1 MAAKPHAE
9 GAAMNEP
16 ELIDVLLAHRFD
28 EAALAQYLR
37 QHLPELGP
45 ELKVR
50 QFQGGQSNPTYLLES
65 AGRRYVLRKKPPGKV
80 LPSAHMVE
88 REYKVIRAL
97 SEHTTVPVPRVHLL
111 CEDDSIIGTAFYVMD
126 HIEGRI
132 FSHPALNELIAAERR
147 PIHLAA
153 IDTMAEL
160 HQVDV
165 EKVGLGDFGKAQGYF
180 ARQVKRWSGQY
191 QASRTGEMPA
201 MEQLMRWLPD
211 QAPQRDECAIA
222 HGDYRLGN
230 LIFDPSEAKVAAIL
244 DWELS
249 TLGHPLAD
257 LAYFCLP
264 YHLPAGVDGLRGLIG
279 VDLQEQG
286 IPSEQ
291 EVLQRYCLSS
301 GRDAIDDWHVFVA
314 FSLFRL
320 AAILQGVYARA
331 LQGNASNADAL
342 QVGQRAGLLAE
353 AGWRIAQNGSGVTL

>member
-1 MAAKPHAE
+1 
-9 GAAMNEP
+9 MNEP
-16 ELIDVLLAHRFD
+16 ELIDVLPAHRFD
-28 EAALAQYLR
+28 EAALARYLR
-37 QHLPELGP
+37 KHLPQMGDD
-45 ELKVR
+45 VVIR

-97 SEHTTVPVPRVHLL
+97 SEHTRVPVPHVHLL
-111 CEDDSIIGTAFYVMD
+111 CEDESIIGTAFYVMD
-126 HIEGRI
+126 HVEGQI
-132 FSHPALNELIAAERR
+132 FSHPALDGLAVGQRQ
-147 PIHLAA
+147 PIHMAA
-153 IDTMAEL
+153 IDTLAEL
-160 HQVDV
+160 HKVDV
-165 EKVGLGDFGKAQGYF
+165 EAVGLADFGKAQGYF

-191 QASRTGEMPA
+191 EASRTGDMPA
-201 MEQLMRWLPD
+201 MERLMQWLPE
-211 QAPQRDECAIA
+211 QVPQRDECAIA

-230 LIFDPSEAKVAAIL
+230 LIFAPGGARVAAIL

-264 YHLPAGVDGLRGLIG
+264 YHLPAGVDGLRGLVGI
-279 VDLQEQG
+279 DLQAQG

-291 EVLQRYCLSS
+291 EVLARYCQQS
-301 GRDAIDDWHVFVA
+301 GRDAIGDWHVFVA

-353 AGWRIAQNGSGVTL
+353 AGWRIAQTDGKGEPI

>member
-1 MAAKPHAE
+1 MT
-9 GAAMNEP
+9 EP
-16 ELIDVLLAHRFD
+16 ELIEVLPAHRFD
-28 EAALAQYLR
+28 EAALARYLR
-37 QHLPELGP
+37 HHLPEMGD
-45 ELKVR
+45 ELSIR

-88 REYKVIRAL
+88 REYRVIQAL
-97 SEHTTVPVPRVHLL
+97 SEHSSVPVPSVHLL
-111 CEDDSIIGTAFYVMD
+111 CEDESAIGTAFYVMD
-126 HIEGRI
+126 HIDGRI
-132 FSHPALNELIAAERR
+132 FSHPALEELSAAERQ

-153 IDTMAEL
+153 IDTLAAL

-165 EKVGLGDFGKAQGYF
+165 EAVGLSDFGKAQGFF

-191 QASRTGEMPA
+191 QASRSGDMPA
-201 MEQLMRWLPD
+201 MERLMHWLPE
-211 QAPQRDECAIA
+211 QVPQHDECAIA

-230 LIFDPSEAKVAAIL
+230 LIFAPAEARVAAIL

-249 TLGHPLAD
+249 TVGHPLAD

-264 YHLPAGVDGLRGLIG
+264 YHLPAGVEGLRGLIG
-279 VDLQEQG
+279 IDLKAQG

-291 EVLQRYCLSS
+291 ELLARYCQQS
-301 GRDAIDDWHVFVA
+301 GRAGIDDWHVFVA

-342 QVGQRAGLLAE
+342 QVGQRAGLLAD
-353 AGWRIAQNGSGVTL
+353 AGWRIAQAGNRGAAL

>member
-1 MAAKPHAE
+1 MS
-9 GAAMNEP
+9 EP
-16 ELIDVLLAHRFD
+16 ELIDVLPAHRFD
-28 EAALAQYLR
+28 EAALGRYLR
-37 QHLPELGP
+37 QHLPAVGDDL
-45 ELKVR
+45 LIR

-97 SEHTTVPVPRVHLL
+97 SEHTSVPVPRVHLL
-111 CEDDSIIGTAFYVMD
+111 CEDEGIIGTAFYLMD
-126 HIEGRI
+126 HVEGRI
-132 FSHPALNELIAAERR
+132 FSHPALSELGTAERQ
-147 PIHLAA
+147 PIHMAA
-153 IDTMAEL
+153 IDTLAEL

-165 EKVGLGDFGKAQGYF
+165 EAVGLGDFGKAQGYF

-191 QASRTGEMPA
+191 QASRTDDMPA
-201 MEQLMRWLPD
+201 MDQLMRWLPE
-211 QAPQRDECAIA
+211 QVPQRDECAIA

-230 LIFDPSEAKVAAIL
+230 LIFAPKEARVAAIL

-249 TLGHPLAD
+249 TVGHPLAD

-264 YHLPAGVDGLRGLIG
+264 YHLPAGVDGLRGLAGI
-279 VDLQEQG
+279 DLKAQG

-291 EVLQRYCLSS
+291 ELLARYCQQS
-301 GRDAIDDWHVFVA
+301 GRPDIDGWHVFVA

-331 LQGNASNADAL
+331 LQGNASNVDAL

-353 AGWRIAQNGSGVTL
+353 AGWRIAQAGNSGVTL